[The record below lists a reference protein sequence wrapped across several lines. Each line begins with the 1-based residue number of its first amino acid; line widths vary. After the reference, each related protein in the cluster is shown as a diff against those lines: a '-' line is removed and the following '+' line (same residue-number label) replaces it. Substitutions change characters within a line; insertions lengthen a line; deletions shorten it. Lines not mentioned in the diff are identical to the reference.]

1 MKNKNKS
8 KTKQKQTYRELVHQ
22 VEEYGLI
29 ARVDKV
35 VELLYEK
42 NIEHCAIAVTEDC
55 KAIIVVICKEDYYA
69 DL

>member
-1 MKNKNKS
+1 MKNKS
-8 KTKQKQTYRELVHQ
+8 KTNQKQTYRELVQ
-22 VEEYGLI
+22 KVKEYGLI

-55 KAIIVVICKEDYYA
+55 KATIVVICKEDYYA

>member
-1 MKNKNKS
+1 MKK
-8 KTKQKQTYRELVHQ
+8 KTNLSHSYVDIVHQ
-22 VEEYGLI
+22 VKEYGLI

-35 VELLYEK
+35 VELLHEK

-55 KAIIVVICKEDYYA
+55 EATIVVICKEDYYA

>member
-1 MKNKNKS
+1 LYIDIA
-8 KTKQKQTYRELVHQ
+8 QQ
-22 VEEYGLI
+22 VKEYGLI

-35 VELLYEK
+35 VELLYGK